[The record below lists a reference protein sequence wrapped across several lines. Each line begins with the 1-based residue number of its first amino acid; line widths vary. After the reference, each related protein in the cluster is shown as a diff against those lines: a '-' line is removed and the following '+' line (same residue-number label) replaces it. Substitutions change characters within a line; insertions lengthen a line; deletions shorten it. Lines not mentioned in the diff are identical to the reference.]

1 MNHRNIRSYTKAFK
15 ISAIELA
22 LRSPTLLHASKEL
35 GIPLG
40 TLVTWVKL
48 FKDGSLELE
57 KSNVL
62 IKADAQQHQEQSQ
75 DSPEIRKL
83 KNNLSVLL
91 EENQRLKKN
100 VSTLEM

>member
-1 MNHRNIRSYTKAFK
+1 
-15 ISAIELA
+15 
-22 LRSPTLLHASKEL
+22 
-35 GIPLG
+35 
-40 TLVTWVKL
+40 VKL

-62 IKADAQQHQEQSQ
+62 IKADDQQHQEQSQ

-83 KNNLSVLL
+83 KNNLSTLL

-100 VSTLEM
+100 VSTLEMERSILKKAAAYFAKEHL